1 MFKKI
6 CLILTVFSLLKA
18 VSAQA
23 QYVNLSGN
31 NPDIT
36 QYVESNEDN
45 WNKSI
50 MYMFYSNQ
58 PCALCSQAMGM
69 IYQIYEDYAYIT
81 IRSIIFQIIS
91 VILLFVFVKRP
102 TDYLNYAA
110 ITVFSAVGANV
121 LNFVHVRRYCKVH
134 LVFHFNWKIH
144 LIPILIIFGANIANI
159 IYVNSDITLL
169 GLMKNNYVVG
179 IYSVSSKVYQ
189 IVKTLISARV
199 IVTVPRLAMLFCLPF
214 S

>member
-6 CLILTVFSLLKA
+6 CLILMAFCLLKA
-18 VSAQA
+18 VSAEA

-69 IYQIYEDYAYIT
+69 IYQIYEEYFINQFNLFEINYTDEGEYGMQESYNLSQPLSLVLVRINDGMSRGYYK
-81 IRSIIFQIIS
+81 IDNPQFWIDDPFYFKQR
-91 VILLFVFVKRP
+91 LLSEINNF
-102 TDYLNYAA
+102 LN
-110 ITVFSAVGANV
+110 T
-121 LNFVHVRRYCKVH
+121 
-134 LVFHFNWKIH
+134 
-144 LIPILIIFGANIANI
+144 
-159 IYVNSDITLL
+159 
-169 GLMKNNYVVG
+169 
-179 IYSVSSKVYQ
+179 
-189 IVKTLISARV
+189 
-199 IVTVPRLAMLFCLPF
+199 
-214 S
+214 